1 MKNHFSYLQNRFSYL
16 QKQNADYQR
25 FVFLG
30 AFEGALE
37 AVVGRVTSGWAGRKD
52 GAVLIFFT
60 ILATIYKRRKST
72 YYNYV

>member
-37 AVVGRVTSGWAGRKD
+37 AVVGRVTSG
-52 GAVLIFFT
+52 
-60 ILATIYKRRKST
+60 
-72 YYNYV
+72 